1 MRGHTNTR
9 CCHVIAC
16 CPKSVL
22 GLILLD
28 LINGAMIILFCL
40 VVLMLAALAW
50 ILLMVFRR
58 H

>member
-9 CCHVIAC
+9 GCHVFAC

-22 GLILLD
+22 GLILPD
-28 LINGAMIILFCL
+28 LITGDVIVLFFL

-50 ILLMVFRR
+50 ILLMIFRR

>member
-1 MRGHTNTR
+1 
-9 CCHVIAC
+9 VIAC

-28 LINGAMIILFCL
+28 LINGDVIILLCL

>member
-9 CCHVIAC
+9 GCRVFAC

-22 GLILLD
+22 GLIVPG
-28 LINGAMIILFCL
+28 IATGEVIILFSL

-50 ILLMVFRR
+50 ILIMVFRR
-58 H
+58 P